1 MTDDQHS
8 AAPGQTR
15 LDRAS
20 DSSTGDRP
28 TDRSDAS
35 DSDTDDPTRPMTT
48 TQLPRTATELFE
60 NNNRE
65 RSPIEDKDPQAA
77 LELLRD
83 ALVLL
88 DSGAYNTALQRGKY
102 EATITKAPE
111 DWTAEYALHLLC
123 ATNTVVPD
131 ATEPGTTAQTCVT
144 LWIHPVKVVREIV
157 RDHLGAD
164 AFDGFT
170 QKKEE
175 EEEEGR

>member
-1 MTDDQHS
+1 MTDDQHPP
-8 AAPGQTR
+8 APGRTR

-35 DSDTDDPTRPMTT
+35 DSDTDDPIRPMTT

-102 EATITKAPE
+102 EVTITKAPE

-123 ATNTVVPD
+123 VTNTVVPD

-144 LWIHPVKVVREIV
+144 LWIHPIGVVREIV

-175 EEEEGR
+175 EKEEGR

>member
-1 MTDDQHS
+1 MTDQHPP
-8 AAPGQTR
+8 APGR
-15 LDRAS
+15 FAHAS
-20 DSSTGDRP
+20 GSSTDEQS
-28 TDRSDAS
+28 TDPSDAS
-35 DSDTDDPTRPMTT
+35 DRDTEDDPIRPMTT
-48 TQLPRTATELFE
+48 TRLPRTATELFE

-123 ATNTVVPD
+123 VTNTVVPD

-175 EEEEGR
+175 EEGR

>member
-1 MTDDQHS
+1 MTDDQHPP
-8 AAPGQTR
+8 APGRTR

-35 DSDTDDPTRPMTT
+35 NSDTDDPTRPMTT
-48 TQLPRTATELFE
+48 TQFPRTATELFGT
-60 NNNRE
+60 NNRE

-88 DSGAYNTALQRGKY
+88 DSGAYNTALQRGEY

-111 DWTAEYALHLLC
+111 DWTAEHALHLLC
-123 ATNTVVPD
+123 ITNTVVPD

-157 RDHLGAD
+157 RAHLGAD